1 MSKTNVNTDCSE
13 CFNDLSQ
20 RHMMKCRVLTKKKKY
35 GTFLSLDDY
44 PCALSGDLA
53 KSILLVRT
61 IPSTVFT
68 ARKNAEALP
77 ALLSSAAPADG
88 RGRRQILVLGPRSMY
103 VAVSATILK
112 WFPPSSPLSL
122 VVFHWAPRLPKRAT
136 EGRLLVHVSRES
148 QFGCPLLKRG
158 KKTYRR

>member
-112 WFPPSSPLSL
+112 WFSPVVPSLPGCLSL
-122 VVFHWAPRLPKRAT
+122 GTAAAETGNRRSFTCACLPR
-136 EGRLLVHVSRES
+136 VSIWMPFN
-148 QFGCPLLKRG
+148 QTG
-158 KKTYRR
+158 